1 MIAGNHNRIWTL
13 IGVRFYPDKSTH
25 STVTKGYFAMTV
37 TASFHSEKLT
47 VPHQQG
53 PTSKFLECEAARA
66 EMSSRCATVMEL
78 LTDGHSN
85 KEIAARLRVSMA
97 TVKAYVSEILRVL
110 NVDNRTQAALIG
122 LRLRYGL
129 EIVETRLIRK

>member
-1 MIAGNHNRIWTL
+1 MTIHAAI
-13 IGVRFYPDKSTH
+13 H
-25 STVTKGYFAMTV
+25 SAKATTV
-37 TASFHSEKLT
+37 
-47 VPHQQG
+47 HQSA
-53 PTSKFLECEAARA
+53 PNSVFEHCAAARA
-66 EMSSRCATVMEL
+66 EMSDRCLTVMEL

-97 TVKAYVSEILRVL
+97 TVKAYVSEILRAL

-129 EIVETRLIRK
+129 EIIETRSDRK

>member
-1 MIAGNHNRIWTL
+1 
-13 IGVRFYPDKSTH
+13 
-25 STVTKGYFAMTV
+25 MTV
-37 TASFHSEKLT
+37 QASIHLT
-47 VPHQQG
+47 QPSHVHQPAPNSVFQQ
-53 PTSKFLECEAARA
+53 CAAARA
-66 EMSSRCATVMEL
+66 EMSTRCSTVMEL

-85 KEIAARLRVSMA
+85 KEIAARLCVSMA

-129 EIVETRLIRK
+129 EIVGTRLERK